1 MGSILNCPRQNHL
14 AEVHALLIT
23 SRQCPCCNG
32 LAKLERGSFTN
43 SDCVYILPECLLL
56 VLILEYHSHCA
67 THQIRVILISCVVI
81 TSLFYPALDVY
92 TSSKYSSPAFQFDHL
107 SEGSSAIS
115 ASLYLAYIGFFA
127 YVAWSVRRMDAVHS
141 RLGVTFTA
149 LVEIT
154 VSTITS
160 LSVCALVGF
169 NVTMVPW

>member
-1 MGSILNCPRQNHL
+1 M
-14 AEVHALLIT
+14 
-23 SRQCPCCNG
+23 
-32 LAKLERGSFTN
+32 
-43 SDCVYILPECLLL
+43 
-56 VLILEYHSHCA
+56 LILVYNSHCA

-92 TSSKYSSPAFQFDHL
+92 TSSKYSSPATFLALTYFFPAVAQNTEVIVQFPEASPIALEVCISRDSLLTMLITLPFQFDHL
-107 SEGSSAIS
+107 SEGWCALS

-169 NVTMVPW
+169 KITMVPW